1 MPVIASCTQELA
13 SDLILSGHEFQ
24 PDDILKRISNWIS
37 EELRLL
43 LVLYQTVRNYK
54 DKYNEWINP
63 HRSGE

>member
-13 SDLILSGHEFQ
+13 SDLILSSHE

-63 HRSGE
+63 QRSGE